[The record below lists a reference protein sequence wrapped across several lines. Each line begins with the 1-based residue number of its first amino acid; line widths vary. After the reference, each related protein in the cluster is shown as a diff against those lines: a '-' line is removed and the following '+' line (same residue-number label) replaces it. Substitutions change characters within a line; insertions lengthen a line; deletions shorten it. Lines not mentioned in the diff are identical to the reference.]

1 MDDPRKRLIDTAVR
15 AFGDNAE
22 MKFVASQLLEQTVEP
37 EAPGAEEAIR
47 RWDEV
52 DGEKKHPL
60 GRILFPFIFLLVSAV
75 IWADGLHTFFSSSDA
90 FGSSRLS
97 SWFYGYPA
105 FENEE
110 APDFP
115 QLTAEQKLLL
125 FGDTSKSTKSEKIK
139 ALWDSEPQNPAY
151 FAAYANEFLAEHEK
165 LPPDFLDVARRIDP
179 DNSWFTCVA
188 AGVVAKKAVERGK
201 KKLSRA
207 PVPKTPEWV
216 VLDEAR
222 LNEALALVRQA
233 RGQPLYHDPLGDL
246 LKKQV
251 RLLPA
256 TTPPEV
262 SYTWAYVISPSSAAK
277 RTFPALCEAI
287 AAKAWLCG
295 ATGDSATLKTLI
307 HDAQDLLRKRTGTEV
322 TSFLDELITNA
333 QAHTLAIDLVP
344 SAEQL
349 GMSSQSIAMR
359 TTLDELQRIK
369 DQAKSRR
376 PNSAQDLSQRRG
388 ADIYSGF
395 AGSVSN
401 RLDHPPPLDEND
413 LTPGRL
419 VDHEILARF
428 CAYGVWMGAMICLV
442 AVWAYRF
449 RTPPVVRR
457 LGLRA
462 RKLLSFSDRLL
473 VMVIGVGMPFLYVQV
488 LTRFTRLGGR
498 ELSLYYQDFQ
508 IPDIDSQPL
517 AFVQWVGFLLLVT
530 LLSVFVIRWRLSKR
544 ARALEFQRWQH
555 PLLGLAIACT
565 IAFIPVAGG
574 TVANQWSPGAYV
586 AMGIFS
592 VPALWL
598 AAAISVS
605 LFTNSPKLLQHAVVA
620 RALVPAFATAAL
632 LAFLAVP
639 FYKAA
644 ALHWFHQDKLLRV
657 DPEHPA
663 ISKYEYE
670 CAVQMRKETRAI
682 LGYDP

>member
-22 MKFVASQLLEQTVEP
+22 MKFAAGQLLEQTVEP

-151 FAAYANEFLAEHEK
+151 FAAYANEFLAEHGK
-165 LPPDFLDVARRIDP
+165 LPPDFLETSRRIDP
-179 DNSWFTCVA
+179 DNSWFTYVA
-188 AGVVAKKAVERGK
+188 AGVAAKGAVEKGK
-201 KKLSRA
+201 AIRSRA
-207 PVPKTPEWV
+207 PVPKSPEWV

-233 RGQPLYHDPLGDL
+233 SAQPVYHDPLGDL

-262 SYTWAYVISPSSAAK
+262 FYTWIYVISPSSDAK
-277 RTFPALCEAI
+277 RTFPSLCEAI

-295 ATGDSATLKTLI
+295 ATGDTATLKTLI
-307 HDAQDLLRKRTGTEV
+307 QDTHDLLRKRTGTEV
-322 TSFLDELITNA
+322 TSFLDEWITSA
-333 QAHTLAIDLVP
+333 QSHTLATYLVP
-344 SAEQL
+344 AAGQLSA
-349 GMSSQSIAMR
+349 STQSIA
-359 TTLDELQRIK
+359 TQATLDKLQRIK
-369 DQAKSRR
+369 DQATSRR
-376 PNSAQDLSQRRG
+376 PNPARDLSLQRG
-388 ADIYSGF
+388 SEIHT
-395 AGSVSN
+395 GSVQFSLN
-401 RLDHPPPLDEND
+401 RLDYPPPLHVND
-413 LTPGRL
+413 LIPGRL

-428 CAYGVWMGAMICLV
+428 CAYGVWTGAMICLV

-462 RKLLSFSDRLL
+462 GELLFFSDKLL

-488 LTRFTRLGGR
+488 LTRLTSLGGR
-498 ELSLYYQDFQ
+498 ELSLYYQDFR
-508 IPDIDSQPL
+508 IPHIDSQPL
-517 AFVQWVGFLLLVT
+517 AFVQWVGFLILVT
-530 LLSVFVIRWRLSKR
+530 LLSVSVIRWRLSRR
-544 ARALEFQRWQH
+544 ARALEFHRGQH
-555 PLLGLAIACT
+555 ALLGLAIACT

-605 LFTNSPKLLQHAVVA
+605 LFTNSPKLVQHAVVA

-670 CAVQMRKETRAI
+670 CAVQLRKETRAI